1 MLPLSILLILAALIL
16 FWMARRQRKAS
27 GLPAGR
33 IIYADTSSW
42 GQVKEPLYDSTLG
55 LTGRPDYIVQQGE
68 QWIPVEVKSS
78 RVSEAPFDSH
88 IFQLAA
94 YCWLVQHTYGQ
105 RPSYGILHYPN
116 RTFAIDYTPELETAL
131 LDLLTDMRA
140 QDRRKEVSRSH
151 ENAARC
157 NSCGFRSICDQKLN
171 G

>member
-1 MLPLSILLILAALIL
+1 MLPLSILLILVALVL
-16 FWMARRQRKAS
+16 FGLARRQRKAI
-27 GLPAGR
+27 GMPAGR

-42 GQVKEPLYDSTLG
+42 GPVKEPLYDANLG

-94 YCWLVQHTYGQ
+94 YCRLVQLTYGQ
-105 RPSYGILHYPN
+105 RPPYGILHYPN
-116 RTFAIDYTPELETAL
+116 RTFAIDFTPELETAM
-131 LDLLTDMRA
+131 LDLLAEMRA
-140 QDRRKEVSRSH
+140 QDHRKEVSRSH
-151 ENAARC
+151 ENAGRC
-157 NSCGFRSICDQKLN
+157 KGCGFRSICNQKLN